1 MAKPTDPILVIR
13 LGALGDIVL
22 SLGPMA
28 AIRQHHPKA
37 RITLLTTRPYVA
49 WLTQSP
55 YFDDVW
61 IDDRPP
67 WWRPDRLL
75 ALRRRLIGG
84 GFARVYDLQTS
95 GRSSRYLKFWPRHA
109 APEWS
114 GIAAGASHPD
124 SNPDRGITHTIDRQ
138 REQLRL
144 AGIPDT
150 PLTDLSWMNPTDL
163 ARFNL
168 PERYALLVPGG
179 SAHRPEKRW
188 PVANYAKLA
197 RLLSSGG
204 ITPVIIGGADER
216 GLASAI
222 LTTCPTARD
231 LTTATSFEDLVT
243 LARSA
248 LLAAGNDTGPMHL
261 IAAAGTPGVVL
272 FSQHSNP
279 DLCAPRQPRM
289 TILRRDDLASLT
301 VDEVFE
307 PLEDYLVSPQPL

>member
-1 MAKPTDPILVIR
+1 MAEATAPILVIR

-37 RITLLTTRPYVA
+37 KITLLTTLPYAA
-49 WLTQSP
+49 WLKQSP
-55 YFDDVW
+55 YFDEVW
-61 IDDRPP
+61 IDDRAP

-75 ALRRRLIGG
+75 ALRRRLTGG

-95 GRSSRYLKFWPRHA
+95 GRSSRYLKFWSRRA

-124 SNPDRGITHTIDRQ
+124 SNPKRGVAHTIDRQ

-150 PLTDLSWMNPTDL
+150 PLSDLGWMKSTDL
-163 ARFNL
+163 ARFSL
-168 PERYALLVPGG
+168 PQRYALLVPGG

-188 PVANYAKLA
+188 PVENYAKLA
-197 RLLSSGG
+197 RLLSSSG
-204 ITPVIIGGADER
+204 IMPVIIGGADER
-216 GLASAI
+216 GLASTI
-222 LTTCPTARD
+222 LTACPNARD

-243 LARSA
+243 LARGA
-248 LLAAGNDTGPMHL
+248 TIAAGNDTGPMHL
-261 IAAAGTPGVVL
+261 IAAAGTPGTVL
-272 FSQHSNP
+272 FSRHSNP

-289 TILRRDDLASLT
+289 TILRRDDLAMLT

-307 PLEDYLVSPQPL
+307 PLEEYLALAEPL